1 MKVLLVTL
9 TDRYDDNLIRIAKT
23 PQKAYEICK
32 EFIESGESGESY
44 TEDYREELMRDLNA
58 SYAKYP
64 TGFWTECTNVDMV
77 EVEE

>member
-1 MKVLLVTL
+1 M
-9 TDRYDDNLIRIAKT
+9 RFAK
-23 PQKAYEICK
+23 K
-32 EFIESGESGESY
+32 FIESGQGYE
-44 TEDYREELMRDLNA
+44 EDCREELMRDLNA

>member
-9 TDRYDDNLIRIAKT
+9 TDRHNDKLIRIAKT

-32 EFIESGESGESY
+32 EFIESGEGY
-44 TEDYREELMRDLNA
+44 AEDCREELMRDLNK
-58 SYAKYP
+58 SYAKNP

-77 EVEE
+77 MVEE

>member
-1 MKVLLVTL
+1 MKVLVVTL
-9 TDRYDDNLIRIAKT
+9 TDSYDDNLIRIAKT

-32 EFIESGESGESY
+32 EFIESGEAYE
-44 TEDYREELMRDLNA
+44 EDCREELMRDLNA